1 MAIFNAISRL
11 FLLLLLFFHAYAH
24 SAEET
29 SFPPLNYPPEL
40 QQQLAKTLQGS
51 TSQVYRTA
59 HLKPDGTPLY
69 SNRLLLADS
78 PYLRQHA
85 HNPVDWH
92 EWSAETWAKAQI
104 LDRPIFLSIGY
115 ATCHWCHVMEEESFD
130 NLEIASLINEHFI
143 AVKVDREA
151 IPLVDQVYMDAARR
165 LIGFG
170 GWPLNMVLTPERSP
184 YRAGTYF
191 PPRMLLHFLRSAS
204 TAYTTTPEGISTQAD
219 LLWDEVQRG
228 FQTTQRAA
236 RLNPKASTELKA
248 ALVEAMDELQ
258 GGFGHAPKFPYETR
272 LQFLLE
278 QQIWNDDP
286 ELAEN
291 LNTTLHSMARG
302 ALFDQL
308 AGGFHRYTVDDN
320 WHEPHFEKMLYNQ
333 ASLINVYRSAWQLEG
348 DPSYKRVIEMTVDY
362 LQRET
367 QDSRGLFYAA
377 SDADDA
383 GGEGRYYKWSVDEI
397 KQVLG
402 PEDSQSFF
410 QYYAIAE
417 NDSADEFGPL
427 VVREEFDDEL
437 PTENQERLRKQLLS
451 ARQQRQAPFKDTK
464 IITAWNA
471 QLITAIA
478 LASDALSRPDWLLT
492 SQQSLNTLW
501 IETVEKHGTPLP
513 RFLIGDTIS
522 DAGGLIDHASLLE
535 ALVTLYRLDKNP
547 LWLRRA
553 EQLANALLNDFS
565 DQSTG
570 LIYQT
575 IEDDATGLGFRP
587 LSQGDL
593 DKPEG
598 SATALRAFRLL
609 AAATG
614 GMRWS
619 NTMDQLIATYAERIN
634 GSPNN
639 WSEFLTAWEQQRHGD
654 ALQTQWAAH
663 GKVHLKLERNPPHS
677 DHPYKLLMHLH
688 RDWHVQ
694 SSTPSEA
701 DLIATELHDANGQLV
716 SAEVKPGAKW
726 VQTTQNSKPLSLYSG
741 LQRFDFTLNPDSKN
755 ITLTL
760 QACDDKTCLAPEKI
774 TLQLPRF

>member
-1 MAIFNAISRL
+1 MAILNAISRL
-11 FLLLLLFFHAYAH
+11 FLLLLLFFHA
-24 SAEET
+24 SARSSDEIV
-29 SFPPLNYPPEL
+29 FPPLNYSPEL
-40 QQQLAKTLQGS
+40 RLQLAKTLQNS
-51 TSQVYRTA
+51 PSQAYRTA

-130 NLEIASLINEHFI
+130 NLEIASLINMHFI

-151 IPLVDQVYMDAARR
+151 MPQVDQVYMDAARR

-191 PPRMLLHFLRSAS
+191 PPRMLQHFLSSAS
-204 TAYTTTPEGISTQAD
+204 SAYITTPDAISTQAD

-236 RLNPKASTELKA
+236 RLSPKASVGLKA
-248 ALVEAMDELQ
+248 ALVEALDEFQ

-291 LNTTLHSMARG
+291 LNTTLHSMASG

-333 ASLINVYRSAWQLEG
+333 ASLINVYRSAWQLDG
-348 DPSYKRVIEMTVDY
+348 DPIYKRVVEMTVDY
-362 LQRET
+362 LQREM

-383 GGEGRYYKWSVDEI
+383 GGEGSYYKWSADEI
-397 KQVLG
+397 TRALG
-402 PEDSQSFF
+402 PDGSESFF
-410 QYYAIAE
+410 QYYALAE

-427 VVREEFDDEL
+427 VAREESDSEL
-437 PTENQERLRKQLLS
+437 PTANQERLREELLS
-451 ARQQRQAPFKDTK
+451 RRQQRQAPFKDTK

-471 QLITAIA
+471 QLIIAIA
-478 LASDALSRPDWLLT
+478 LASDALSRPDWLLA

-513 RFLIGDTIS
+513 RFLIGDTAS

-535 ALVTLYRLDKNP
+535 SLVTLYRLDKNP

-553 EQLANALLNDFS
+553 EQLAIALLDNFS
-565 DQSTG
+565 DQSNG
-570 LIYQT
+570 SIYQT
-575 IEDDATGLGFRP
+575 IEDDTTGLGFRP

-609 AAATG
+609 SAATG
-614 GMRWS
+614 DRRWS
-619 NTMDQLIATYAERIN
+619 NTVDTITATYADRIN
-634 GSPNN
+634 RSPYS
-639 WSEFLTAWEQQRHGD
+639 WSEFLTAWEQQRQGD
-654 ALQTQWAAH
+654 ALQTQWAAN
-663 GKVHLKLERNPPHS
+663 GKVHLKLEQNPPHNEQ
-677 DHPYKLLMHLH
+677 PYKLLMHMH

-701 DLIATELHDANGQLV
+701 DLIATELHDENGQLI
-716 SAEVKPGAKW
+716 SAEVKPGAEW

-741 LQRFDFTLNPDSKN
+741 LQRFDFTPNTDSKN
-755 ITLTL
+755 IVVTL
-760 QACDDKTCLAPEKI
+760 QACDDKTCLAPENI
-774 TLQLPRF
+774 TLKLPRF

>member
-1 MAIFNAISRL
+1 MAILNAISRL
-11 FLLLLLFFHAYAH
+11 LLLLLLFFHVSAH
-24 SAEET
+24 SSDET
-29 SFPPLNYPPEL
+29 AFPPLIYSPEL
-40 QQQLAKTLQGS
+40 RQQLAETLQNS
-51 TSQVYRTA
+51 PSQAHRTA
-59 HLKPDGTPLY
+59 HLKPGGAPLY

-92 EWSAETWAKAQI
+92 EWSAETWAKAQM

-130 NLEIASLINEHFI
+130 NLEIASLINKHFI
-143 AVKVDREA
+143 AVKIDREA
-151 IPLVDQVYMDAARR
+151 MPQVDQVYMDAARR

-191 PPRMLLHFLRSAS
+191 PAHMLQHFLSSAS
-204 TAYTTTPEGISTQAD
+204 SAYTTAPEATSTLAD
-219 LLWDEVQRG
+219 LLWDEVQRE

-236 RLNPKASTELKA
+236 RLSTKTSTELKA
-248 ALVEAMDELQ
+248 ALIETMDELQ
-258 GGFGHAPKFPYETR
+258 GGFGYAPKFPYETR

-278 QQIWNDDP
+278 QQIWNDDR

-333 ASLINVYRSAWQLEG
+333 ASLINVYRSAWQLKG
-348 DPSYKRVIEMTVDY
+348 DPSYKRVVEMTVDY
-362 LQRET
+362 LQREM

-383 GGEGRYYKWSVDEI
+383 GGEGRYYKWSTEEI
-397 KQVLG
+397 ERALG
-402 PEDSQSFF
+402 PGDSALFF

-417 NDSADEFGPL
+417 SDSADEFGPL
-427 VVREEFDDEL
+427 VVLEEFDGEL
-437 PTENQERLRKQLLS
+437 PTANQERLREALLS
-451 ARQQRQAPFKDTK
+451 RRQERQSPFKDKK

-478 LASDALSRPDWLLT
+478 LASDVLSRPDWLLA

-501 IETVEKHGTPLP
+501 IETVEKHSTPVP
-513 RFLIGDTIS
+513 RFLIGDTAS

-535 ALVTLYRLDKNP
+535 ALATLYRLDKNP
-547 LWLRRA
+547 LWLQRA
-553 EQLANALLNDFS
+553 EQLAINLLDHFS

-570 LIYQT
+570 SIYQT
-575 IEDDATGLGFRP
+575 IENDATGLGFRP
-587 LSQGDL
+587 LSQGDR

-598 SATALRAFRLL
+598 TATTLRAFRLL
-609 AAATG
+609 TAATG
-614 GMRWS
+614 NMRWS
-619 NTMDQLIATYAERIN
+619 NTVDQLIAAYAERIN
-634 GSPNN
+634 GSPHS
-639 WSEFLTAWEQQRHGD
+639 WSEFLTAWERHRYGD
-654 ALQTQWAAH
+654 ALQSQWAAN
-663 GKVHLKLERNPPHS
+663 GRVHLKLKRNPSHGEQ
-677 DHPYKLLMHLH
+677 PYKLLMHIH

-701 DLIATELHDANGQLV
+701 DLIATELHDASGDLI
-716 SAEVKPGAKW
+716 SAEAKPGAQW

-741 LQRFDFTLNPDSKN
+741 LQRIDFTPNEGSKN
-755 ITLTL
+755 IVVTL